1 MQRPRP
7 SIDAVASQALVL
19 EPKRSKKT
27 LRRRA
32 ALHDAGVCVADPSPP
47 APATPNG
54 ESEPLRLSPVA
65 ELSGFGSMLKY
76 ARRPLLRFEAA
87 RHVSDRAVAF
97 RVLGRRYIVL
107 FDPAAIE
114 QVFITQHAAFEK
126 DRFTNDLRRVLGA
139 GLLTSEGDTWR
150 RHRKLMAPSFQRGE
164 IAAYAGVMAERAHE
178 FVAQQPTET
187 AFDMHSAMMHLT
199 LDILVRALFGT
210 EVKRAVEVELLLD
223 PMVRDYV
230 PPAVAWR
237 VLLPEWVPLPSRR
250 RLARVRRELDTIL
263 LELIAERRQLVD
275 EAAAGSAEPPS
286 DLLGRLMLA
295 QDAEGTLSEVALRDE
310 AMTLFLAGHETT
322 ALSLTYALRL
332 LAQHPRELAAV
343 VAELAAVLDGRRP
356 TLGDLP
362 RLPYT
367 RAVLDETLRL
377 FPPAWAIGREP
388 RQDVVVAGVA
398 IPEGTQ
404 VIVCPWVMHRDAR
417 FFPEPSRF
425 WPERWLTQPAPPRF
439 AYLPFGAGPRVCI
452 GSHFALAE
460 AMLVLSVILQT
471 TVPELVP
478 QPELDLR
485 PSVTL
490 RPRGPVLM
498 RLRARRDLATAGG
511 GVE

>member
-1 MQRPRP
+1 MARP
-7 SIDAVASQALVL
+7 SPLT
-19 EPKRSKKT
+19 P
-27 LRRRA
+27 A
-32 ALHDAGVCVADPSPP
+32 APHDAR
-47 APATPNG
+47 
-54 ESEPLRLSPVA
+54 EPLRLEPVA

-97 RVLGRRYIVL
+97 QVLGRPYIVL
-107 FDPAAIE
+107 YDLAAIE

-126 DRFTNDLRRVLGA
+126 DRFTKDLRRVLGS
-139 GLLTSEGDTWR
+139 GLLTSEGETWR
-150 RHRKLMAPSFQRGE
+150 RHRKLMAPSFQRTE
-164 IAAYAGVMAERAHE
+164 IAAYGSVMAERARE
-178 FVAQQPTET
+178 FVAQQPVD
-187 AFDMHSAMMHLT
+187 AVFDMHSAMMHLT

-237 VLLPEWVPLPSRR
+237 VLLPEWVPLASRR

-263 LELIAERRQLVD
+263 LELLAERRQRAD
-275 EAAAGSAEPPS
+275 EEGSDAAASSS

-295 QDAEGTLSEVALRDE
+295 QDAEGSLSEAALRDE

-322 ALSLTYALRL
+322 ALTLTYALRL
-332 LAQHPRELAAV
+332 LAQHPRELGTLV
-343 VAELAAVLDGRRP
+343 GELSAVLDGRLP
-356 TLGDLP
+356 TPSDLP
-362 RLPYT
+362 QLPYV
-367 RAVLDETLRL
+367 RAVVEETLRL
-377 FPPAWAIGREP
+377 FPPAWAIGRQP
-388 RQDVVVAGVA
+388 REDVVVAGVA
-398 IPEGTQ
+398 VPKGTQ
-404 VIVCPWVMHRDAR
+404 VIVCPWVMHHDAR
-417 FFPEPSRF
+417 FFPKPNRF
-425 WPERWLTQPAPPRF
+425 WPERWITQPAPARF

-460 AMLVLSVILQT
+460 AMLVLSVILQRAT
-471 TVPELVP
+471 PELVP

-498 RLRARRDLATAGG
+498 RLRARDVDARRDGI
-511 GVE
+511 E

>member
-1 MQRPRP
+1 M
-7 SIDAVASQALVL
+7 
-19 EPKRSKKT
+19 
-27 LRRRA
+27 A
-32 ALHDAGVCVADPSPP
+32 APSPP
-47 APATPNG
+47 TPAAPNVAG
-54 ESEPLRLSPVA
+54 EPLRLRPVA

-87 RHVSDRAVAF
+87 RRVSDRAVAF
-97 RVLGRRYIVL
+97 RVLGRPYIVL

-114 QVFITQHAAFEK
+114 QVFITQHASFEK
-126 DRFTNDLRRVLGA
+126 DRFTHDLRRVLGS

-164 IAAYAGVMAERAHE
+164 IAAYGSVMAERTRE
-178 FVAQQPTET
+178 FVAQQPTDT
-187 AFDMHSAMMHLT
+187 VFDMHSAMMHLT

-237 VLLPEWVPLPSRR
+237 VLLPEWVPLASRR
-250 RLARVRRELDTIL
+250 RLARIRRELDTIL
-263 LELIAERRQLVD
+263 LELLAERRLRFD
-275 EAAAGSAEPPS
+275 EEAADSAPASS

-295 QDAEGTLSEVALRDE
+295 QDAEGSLSDAALRDE

-322 ALSLTYALRL
+322 ALTLTYALRL
-332 LAQHPRELAAV
+332 LAQHPRELGTL
-343 VAELAAVLDGRRP
+343 VAELSTVLDGRLP
-356 TLGDLP
+356 TPSDLP
-362 RLPYT
+362 QLPYT

-377 FPPAWAIGREP
+377 FPPAWAMGREP
-388 RQDVVVAGVA
+388 REDVVVAGVA
-398 IPEGTQ
+398 VPKGTQ
-404 VIVCPWVMHRDAR
+404 VIVCPWVMHHDAR
-417 FFPEPSRF
+417 FFPDPNRF
-425 WPERWLTQPAPPRF
+425 WPERWLSQAAPPRF

-460 AMLVLSVILQT
+460 AMLVLSVILQR
-471 TVPELVP
+471 VAPELAP
-478 QPELDLR
+478 PAELDLR

-498 RLRARRDLATAGG
+498 RLRATSTRPPA
-511 GVE
+511 ESSK

>member
-1 MQRPRP
+1 M
-7 SIDAVASQALVL
+7 VAS
-19 EPKRSKKT
+19 
-27 LRRRA
+27 
-32 ALHDAGVCVADPSPP
+32 PSPLT
-47 APATPNG
+47 PATPDG
-54 ESEPLRLSPVA
+54 GGEPLRLRPVA

-97 RVLGRRYIVL
+97 RVLGRPYIVL

-126 DRFTNDLRRVLGA
+126 DRFTNDLRRVLGS

-164 IAAYAGVMAERAHE
+164 IAAYGSVMAERARE
-178 FVAQQPTET
+178 FVAQQPANTV
-187 AFDMHSAMMHLT
+187 FDMHSAMMHLT

-237 VLLPEWVPLPSRR
+237 VLLPEWVPLASRR
-250 RLARVRRELDTIL
+250 RLARIRRELDTIL
-263 LELIAERRQLVD
+263 LELIAERRQLIDDAAVD
-275 EAAAGSAEPPS
+275 STAQPA

-332 LAQHPRELAAV
+332 LALHPAERATL
-343 VAELAAVLDGRRP
+343 VAELDAVLEGRLP
-356 TLGDLP
+356 TLVDLP

-377 FPPAWAIGREP
+377 FPPAWGIGREP

-398 IPEGTQ
+398 IPQGTQ
-404 VIVCPWVMHRDAR
+404 VIVCPWVMHHDAR
-417 FFPEPSRF
+417 FFPEPNRF

-439 AYLPFGAGPRVCI
+439 AYMPFGAGPRVCI

-460 AMLVLSVILQT
+460 AMLVLSVILQA
-471 TVPELVP
+471 TVPELAP

-490 RPRGPVLM
+490 RPRGPVSM
-498 RLRARRDLATAGG
+498 SLRPRATAAQQTAR
-511 GVE
+511 